1 MAQNFFLKLMNS
13 DPLIRYTAEDALKH
27 PWITRNFDDEI
38 PLGAHEV
45 VTYFSME
52 QTFTRVTFLFSLFL

>member
-1 MAQNFFLKLMNS
+1 MNS